1 MPRRIARRPF
11 LALLALAF
19 AAAVRPAP
27 VQAAAAG
34 PARAPAPSA
43 VRIAGED
50 YFEARAYFGRHG
62 LKPVIVEAGKRVRF
76 ESPWTKI
83 ELEVDRREA
92 LFNGMRVFLGA
103 PVVLHRRTLHLSRI
117 DAERLFAPIL
127 RPAAFAATVPDLR
140 TIVVDAG
147 HGGRDTGTQNG
158 RFKLDEKNL
167 TLDVTRRL
175 QVLLEREGYKVVL
188 TRTEDVFVDLEER
201 AAIANRAKADLFV
214 SIHFN
219 AVANAPSVRGTETYI
234 MTPRHHAS
242 TQPERDKTMI
252 PTSYPGNR
260 SDVWNALL
268 GYHLH
273 RKLMD
278 KLGVFDRGLKRAR
291 FKVLTLIECPGVLIE
306 SAYLSNDGE
315 ADRIRTASY
324 RDELAEAIAEGIR
337 AYALQLEGARKS

>member
-11 LALLALAF
+11 LALLASAF
-19 AAAVRPAP
+19 AAAAAPSVLRGATPGAVRTPPLAP
-27 VQAAAAG
+27 VRLGDQ
-34 PARAPAPSA
+34 
-43 VRIAGED
+43 D
-50 YFEARAYFGRHG
+50 FFEARAFFGRYG
-62 LKPVIVEAGKRVRF
+62 LKPEIVEAGKRVRF

-83 ELEVDRREA
+83 ELEVERREA

-103 PVVLHRRTLHLSRI
+103 PAALHRRTLHLSRI

-127 RPAAFAATVPDLR
+127 RPAAFAEGAPALR
-140 TIVVDAG
+140 TVVLDAG
-147 HGGRDTGTQNG
+147 HGGRDTGTQNP

-175 QVLLEREGYKVVL
+175 QGLLEREGYKVVL
-188 TRTEDVFVDLEER
+188 TRNEDVFVDLEER
-201 AAIANRAKADLFV
+201 AAIANRARADLFV

-219 AVANAPSVRGTETYI
+219 AVANAPAVRGTETYI

-252 PTSYPGNR
+252 PTLYPGNR
-260 SDVWNALL
+260 YDPWNAVL
-268 GYHLH
+268 GFHLH

-291 FKVLTLIECPGVLIE
+291 FKVLTLVECPGVLLE

-315 ADRIRTASY
+315 ADKVRTVAY
-324 RDELAEAIAEGIR
+324 RDQLAEAVAEGIR
-337 AYALQLEGARKS
+337 AYGIQLEGARKG